1 MKHYA
6 ITGGIGSGK
15 STVLTLFNKLGI
27 PTFSADD
34 SAKLA
39 MENSLEIKEKIIS
52 LFGDAAFTNG
62 ALNRKFLSEQVFYD
76 KSKLEALNAVVH
88 PAAKVAYDQW
98 RDAQDAPYTM
108 YEIPIVFE
116 LHAQDR
122 FDGVLLVVTPKAER
136 IKRVK
141 NRDKV
146 TEDTVQARMKNQWN
160 DEQKLPLADFVIE
173 NIDLSKTE
181 VQVNALHQQFLEES
195 KQ

>member
-52 LFGDAAFTNG
+52 LFGDAAYTNG

-108 YEIPIVFE
+108 YEFPIVFE
-116 LHAQDR
+116 LHARDR